1 MWGTKVKQVDSTPAL
16 SLVSFSF
23 LSPLG
28 PSFLKLPFSYP
39 QPSVSSQP
47 SLFWNENFSPSLVLA
62 SPPLPLHTKTFEGVS
77 GPPWFFLSQNLLIA
91 VLEQLKTPPPT
102 WTFLSLTTLSPSA
115 ELDLEWQGERLTL
128 VP

>member
-16 SLVSFSF
+16 SLVSFPF

-28 PSFLKLPFSYP
+28 PSFLDSSLPQSFHFSYP

-102 WTFLSLTTLSPSA
+102 WTFLSLTTLSPTA
-115 ELDLEWQGERLTL
+115 ELDLEWQGE
-128 VP
+128 